1 MIFPRRGSGHRVRAV
16 SSSRRDSRG
25 VGRAASA
32 LLALLCARGAS
43 SWIGCTAEEE
53 CLASPATPR
62 CLPAAEGAGF
72 ACTLDYAFN
81 ESGWCACGSQECV
94 ALAGAPA
101 HPERRQLLV
110 IGE

>member
-1 MIFPRRGSGHRVRAV
+1 MAFFSSPPRRRYL
-16 SSSRRDSRG
+16 RDSRSRRG
-25 VGRAASA
+25 VGRSASA

-43 SWIGCTAEEE
+43 SWTGCTAEED
-53 CLASPATPR
+53 CIALPATPR
-62 CLPAAEGAGF
+62 CLPVAEGAGV

-81 ESGWCACGSQECV
+81 ESGWCACGAQECV